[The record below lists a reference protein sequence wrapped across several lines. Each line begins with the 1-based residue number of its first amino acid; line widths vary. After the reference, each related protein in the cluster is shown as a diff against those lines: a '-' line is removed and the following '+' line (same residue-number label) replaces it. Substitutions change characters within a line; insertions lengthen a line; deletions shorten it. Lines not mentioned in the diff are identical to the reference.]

1 MTALHA
7 VPSPMSA
14 RALAAPVEAVRKPR
28 SPRSV
33 AVPVRP
39 STRVDASLGWVTVI
53 LFFLGLGAWAA
64 LAPLAAATM
73 ASGQIV
79 VEGSRRTV
87 QHLEGGIIS
96 EFLVRDGAAV
106 AAGDVLLRLDDTQT
120 NATSEA
126 LRMTV
131 DGFRALDARLVA
143 ERDELPRVAFP
154 SALEARRH
162 DPRVAEILA
171 GQEAIFASRRVA
183 MEGQASILRQR
194 VEQLRTEIR
203 SYQAQLRSL
212 DEQLD
217 YVRLEVQDVR
227 GLVDKGLERRP
238 RLLVL
243 QRTAAQ
249 LVGAR
254 DQQEGLIAKGSQAI
268 GETELQLIQLR
279 NARQAE
285 VAAELRDLQARLAEA
300 EERLRAAS
308 DVQRRRD
315 VVAPV
320 AGTVTALRFHTVG
333 GVVRPGE
340 PLLDIVP
347 RDEGLVIDVRIQPTD
362 IDVVAIGMEAE
373 IRLSAFKQRTV
384 PTVHGKVVYVAADAD
399 TDPRSAQSFYRAKV
413 RIDDAQLGALGGI
426 QLAPGMP
433 AEVMIKAGERTL
445 LQYLAQPMLDSFD
458 RAFRE
463 Q

>member
-1 MTALHA
+1 MTPLHA
-7 VPSPMSA
+7 VPSPLGP
-14 RALAAPVEAVRKPR
+14 RVLATPGGPVRKPR
-28 SPRSV
+28 NPRSV
-33 AVPVRP
+33 AVPARP
-39 STRVDASLGWVTVI
+39 STRLDASLGWLIVA
-53 LFFLGLGAWAA
+53 LFIGGLGAWAA

-73 ASGQIV
+73 VAGQIV

-96 EFLVRDGAAV
+96 EFLVRDGAVV
-106 AAGDVLLRLDDTQT
+106 AAGDVLLRLDDTQS
-120 NATSEA
+120 NATREA
-126 LRMTV
+126 LRVTV

-143 ERDELPRVAFP
+143 ERDDLPRVAFP
-154 SALEARRH
+154 PPLEARRGNQ
-162 DPRVAEILA
+162 RVAEILA
-171 GQEAIFASRRVA
+171 GQEAIFASRRIA
-183 MEGQASILRQR
+183 IEGQASILRQR
-194 VEQLRTEIR
+194 MEQLRTEIR

-285 VAAELRDLQARLAEA
+285 VTTELRDLQARLSDA
-300 EERLRAAS
+300 EERLRAAN
-308 DVQRRRD
+308 DIQRRRD

-320 AGTVTALRFHTVG
+320 AGTVTALRFHTIG
-333 GVVRPGE
+333 GVVRPGD

-347 RDEGLVIDVRIQPTD
+347 RDEGLVVEVRVQPTD
-362 IDVVAIGMEAE
+362 IDVVAIGMDAE
-373 IRLSAFKQRTV
+373 IRLSAFK
-384 PTVHGKVVYVAADAD
+384 
-399 TDPRSAQSFYRAKV
+399 
-413 RIDDAQLGALGGI
+413 
-426 QLAPGMP
+426 
-433 AEVMIKAGERTL
+433 
-445 LQYLAQPMLDSFD
+445 
-458 RAFRE
+458 
-463 Q
+463 